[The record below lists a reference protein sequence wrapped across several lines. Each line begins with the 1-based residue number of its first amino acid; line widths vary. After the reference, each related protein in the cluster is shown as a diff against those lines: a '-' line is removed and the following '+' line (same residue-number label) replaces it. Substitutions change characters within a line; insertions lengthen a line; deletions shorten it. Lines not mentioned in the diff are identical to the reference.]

1 MLRTVNGA
9 DIILCSTGQ
18 IQTYDDQDRDYSE
31 DVVDDDAT
39 EMMVD
44 VEILFSPEVG
54 EESGD

>member
-1 MLRTVNGA
+1 MLRTVTGA

-18 IQTYDDQDRDYSE
+18 IQTHDDQDRDYSE

-44 VEILFSPEVG
+44 VEILFSPEVC

>member
-18 IQTYDDQDRDYSE
+18 IQTHHDQDRDYSE